1 MIRDQLKYGL
11 LLLFLIGFSLK
22 FSNLYSVYSVKPDL
36 LLIFLIRRSLNDPK
50 PQVTVLWGFFTGI
63 IFDLIIGDVI
73 GISALSYSI
82 VCFFTAFYKRTTTY
96 LPSYKRA
103 LVYVFAVFFSA
114 VLINSVTLSGL
125 LFYRNLAAFIIP
137 CSAYTLMIALIIQT
151 FKPTK

>member
-1 MIRDQLKYGL
+1 MIRDHLKYGIFL
-11 LLLFLIGFSLK
+11 LLVTIFSLK
-22 FSNLYSVYSVKPDL
+22 FSGLYAVYGVKPDL

-50 PQVTVLWGFFTGI
+50 PQVVVLWGFITGI
-63 IFDLIIGDVI
+63 VFDLIIGDVI

-96 LPSYKRA
+96 LPSYKRT
-103 LVYVFAVFFSA
+103 LVYVFAVFFSS

-125 LFYRNLAAFIIP
+125 PFYRNLAAFIIP